1 MKKTKRP
8 FTLMEVMICLA
19 LMAMLGGFLAIKS
32 GKLISEH
39 RNRNELAKLKSELRL
54 TRHLSRSLQAD
65 ITLKLTQS
73 DEGLVLTRTSDEPD
87 LPKKEVKIFP
97 HLTIEEEITNF
108 YAGNGYI
115 YFDNKFEKFNTLVK

>member
-1 MKKTKRP
+1 
-8 FTLMEVMICLA
+8 MEVMICLA